1 MKRQLTQPPTHLELN
16 SRRGMRCHVPA
27 GIQFQQG
34 RQWKAA
40 VHSAHLSFWFQ
51 ASPVPEKE
59 VWERFQ
65 AYFQTNDK

>member
-1 MKRQLTQPPTHLELN
+1 
-16 SRRGMRCHVPA
+16 MRCHVPA

-51 ASPVPEKE
+51 ASPFREKE